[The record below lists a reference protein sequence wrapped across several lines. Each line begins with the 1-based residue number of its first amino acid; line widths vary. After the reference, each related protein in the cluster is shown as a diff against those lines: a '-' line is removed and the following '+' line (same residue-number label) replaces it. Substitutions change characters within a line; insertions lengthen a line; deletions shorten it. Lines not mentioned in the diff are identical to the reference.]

1 MTQPSP
7 VLRTPSP
14 SELRQILDL
23 ARWAPSGDN
32 SQPWRFACA
41 EDGSVKVVIL
51 FQTPSVFDREYFAT
65 AMSAGALLETLKIA
79 ARLFGFVARVGEGQ
93 FQDAETLVFS
103 IAFEADAESG
113 RENLASAIKT
123 RSVCRSPYQTRA
135 LTADEKAAL
144 VTSVGDEYDIL
155 WLDGAKKWDAVKVLC
170 AAEKIRTFT
179 PEVFREYQRVIDWKT
194 KTSIDKMPGAS
205 MGLDD
210 FTVRFAVL
218 MFKSWNFYKLC
229 NYVLG
234 GYLLSLVK
242 LDLLPGL
249 GCAGHFVLLAK
260 SKPQTILDHVIAGEA
275 MQRLWLTATSLG
287 LVHQP
292 SITPLA
298 FARYGADTKDFSV
311 HPKAMHWA
319 RAVRRRMSALLGG
332 DSVLD
337 RAVWFGRIGE
347 ARPSHHQN
355 ECRSLRRP
363 LDDLLIDEAEVGTSP
378 LRVVG

>member
-1 MTQPSP
+1 MTQPSS
-7 VLRTPSP
+7 VLRTPSL

-41 EDGSVKVVIL
+41 NDGTVKIVIS
-51 FQTPSVFDREYFAT
+51 FQKPSVFDREYFAT

-79 ARLFGFVARVGEGQ
+79 ARCLGFVALIGEGQ
-93 FQDAETLVFS
+93 FQGSETLVFS
-103 IAFEADAESG
+103 VRIEKDPEASSDP
-113 RENLASAIKT
+113 LASVIKT
-123 RSVCRSPYQTRA
+123 RSVCRSLYETRI
-135 LTADEKAAL
+135 LTDAQKAAL
-144 VTSVGDEYDIL
+144 VTSVGHEYEIV
-155 WLDGAKKWDAVKVLC
+155 WLDGAKKWEAVKVLC
-170 AAEKIRTFT
+170 AAEKLRTFT
-179 PEVFREYQRVIDWKT
+179 PEVFREYQRVIDWKAQ
-194 KTSIDKMPGAS
+194 TSPDKMPGAS
-205 MGLDD
+205 MGLDA
-210 FTVRFAVL
+210 FTVKFAVL
-218 MFKSWNFYKLC
+218 MFKSWNFYRLC

-234 GYLLSLVK
+234 GYLLSLLK

-260 SKPQTILDHVIAGEA
+260 SKPQTILDHVKAGEA

-298 FARYGADTKDFSV
+298 FARYGQDTKDFSV

-337 RAVWFGRIGE
+337 RTVWFGRIGE

-363 LDDLLIDEAEVGTSP
+363 LVELLIDDAEVGTSP
-378 LRVVG
+378 LRVIG